1 MPASTQPSLAVKLG
15 GNAIKLTDLFE
26 VTVDSDLD
34 QPDMAAVVLSNIQ
47 GSHSSKIV
55 LGDPLEVEAG
65 GKPIFKGE
73 VTGIEPIYVGRERSP
88 AQIARTAVAEAADAV
103 ELCLGAGGVLIIREL
118 LRELDRIGRRDISL
132 VLHRMA

>member
-1 MPASTQPSLAVKLG
+1 MTPATRTRRRRRSLVVLAGDGGVSDRGARALADSLAV
-15 GNAIKLTDLFE
+15 A
-26 VTVDSDLD
+26 
-34 QPDMAAVVLSNIQ
+34 
-47 GSHSSKIV
+47 
-55 LGDPLEVEAG
+55 
-65 GKPIFKGE
+65 
-73 VTGIEPIYVGRERSP
+73 GIEPIYVGRERSP